1 MHRANSIVLRALPLS
16 MTSYELIFGI
26 VVICAR
32 RSGVVPGRF
41 LVSLASI
48 TFAIYCVVAVSMR
61 QLEGF
66 RQLWLWPLMA
76 YCGAAAA
83 TAWGIVILSTE
94 PGSVGVVSG
103 HMVLGAGLIALCVS
117 TVSLTS
123 VHFIEIARNQA
134 HLDIGRRNRVAWSAA
149 SVWCLTLIPFV
160 ISSIALAYAVVSMC
174 DGRVDE
180 QVGGHALFAQS
191 MVCLS
196 FASIVHILARQMNNT
211 FLTRFKWRYSVYIV
225 CNGLVDIT
233 WGIITLLT
241 CPTPFITCGF
251 GMITL
256 GLVCLSV
263 SGKAHRVIGS
273 WHDVSELAYVAA
285 YFPLFAGILGML
297 MSSIL
302 FSAGVDQNQYV
313 WAAYTVAGLSAV
325 CISAYAMVAIPSV
338 DPDGDQIC
346 ERARRC
352 YGIDAVRAR
361 NAKLLAVGQDVDT
374 AVCQERADIK
384 QAEAAARR
392 AAAET
397 AAVEEKLR
405 ANPSVRPEV
414 ARALR
419 DVEREQRVAEE
430 SRRAALREENKIELS
445 EKQAESV
452 ESDALRPVGDGP
464 DDASGVILNSA
475 SVPADA
481 ARKDSTAASGK
492 ESDKQ

>member
-1 MHRANSIVLRALPLS
+1 MHRANSIVLRALPLA

-32 RSGVVPGRF
+32 RSGAVPGRF

-76 YCGAAAA
+76 YCGAAAV
-83 TAWGIVILSTE
+83 TVWGIVILATE
-94 PGSVGVVSG
+94 PEAVGVVSG

-117 TVSLTS
+117 TVSVTS

-134 HLDIGRRNRVAWSAA
+134 HFNIGRRNRIAWSTA

-160 ISSIALAYAVVSMC
+160 ISFIALAYAIVSMC
-174 DGRVDE
+174 ASRVDE
-180 QVGGHALFAQS
+180 QIGGHALFAQS

-211 FLTRFKWRYSVYIV
+211 FLTHFKWRYSVYIV
-225 CNGLVDIT
+225 CNGFVNIT
-233 WGIITLLT
+233 WGLVTLLT

-251 GMITL
+251 GMIAL

-302 FSAGVDQNQYV
+302 FSTGIDQNQYV

-338 DPDGDQIC
+338 DPDGDQIG
-346 ERARRC
+346 ERARRR
-352 YGIDAVRAR
+352 YGIDAIRAR
-361 NAKLLAVGQDVDT
+361 NVKLLAVGQVVDT
-374 AVCQERADIK
+374 AVRQEHIDIK
-384 QAEAAARR
+384 RAEAADHQ
-392 AAAET
+392 AAVET
-397 AAVEEKLR
+397 AAVVEELR
-405 ANPSVRPEV
+405 ANPSVKPEV
-414 ARALR
+414 ARVLR
-419 DVEREQRVAEE
+419 DVERQQRVAEE
-430 SRRAALREENKIELS
+430 SRQAALREENEIELS

-452 ESDALRPVGDGP
+452 ESEALRPVD
-464 DDASGVILNSA
+464 DNSTDASGSIPNGV
-475 SVPADA
+475 SVPLDA
-481 ARKDSTAASGK
+481 AREGSTDDSGEK
-492 ESDKQ
+492 SDK